1 MNKEERATKEKKK
14 TKQNK
19 KIQKKI
25 TNSSERVTVVSE
37 TLFVKPPFHPPI
49 TAN

>member
-14 TKQNK
+14 TKQK